1 MNHKAA
7 KAWSITW
14 IAQHVASFILLAGA
28 VLAAAI
34 ALTALIIAVEEIVAL
49 ITMQHLIN
57 TYTNIYGNAW
67 PTALWHFIV
76 FFSLVAFWSSLDT
89 FVPEP
94 KTEA

>member
-1 MNHKAA
+1 
-7 KAWSITW
+7 
-14 IAQHVASFILLAGA
+14 
-28 VLAAAI
+28 
-34 ALTALIIAVEEIVAL
+34 L

-67 PTALWHFIV
+67 ATVFWHFIV
-76 FFSLVAFWSSLDT
+76 VFSLVAFWSALDT